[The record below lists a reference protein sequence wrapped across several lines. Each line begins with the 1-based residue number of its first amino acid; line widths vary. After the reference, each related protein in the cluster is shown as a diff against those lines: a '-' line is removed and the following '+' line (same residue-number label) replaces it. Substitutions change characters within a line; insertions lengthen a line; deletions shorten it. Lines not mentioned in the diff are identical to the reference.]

1 MNKYYQTLENIIN
14 KGKAQENKKG
24 NIVYLINESL
34 RMDVEDLAE
43 IFSEHKVA
51 KKLLAKELDIYMTG
65 ETSID
70 VYNEAGIKWWDYC
83 APTLVNSYPTY
94 FAKLPALIKKINK
107 EKRPSKNYVLFIGAT
122 GVETNQ
128 LPCLSLMQ
136 FQISE
141 GELYI
146 TVFQRSADSSLGL
159 PSDIYQTTLI
169 ADMID
174 IPLANITFF
183 IGNAHIYENNIENT
197 RELLNGGSPKFEL
210 NV

>member
-1 MNKYYQTLENIIN
+1 MNKYYQTLNNILT
-14 KGKAQENKKG
+14 KGKTQQNKKG
-24 NIVYLINESL
+24 NIQYLINESL
-34 RMDVEDLAE
+34 SMNVEDLEE
-43 IFSEHKVA
+43 IFSTHKVA
-51 KKLLAKELDIYMTG
+51 RKLLAKELDIYMTG
-65 ETSID
+65 ETSVD
-70 VYNEAGIKWWDYC
+70 VYNKAGIKWWDYC

-94 FAKLPALIKKINK
+94 FAELPNLIAKINR
-107 EKRPSKNYVLFIGAT
+107 EKRSSKNYVLFIGAT

-174 IPLANITFF
+174 IPLANITYF
-183 IGNAHIYENNIENT
+183 IGNAHIYENNIKPT
-197 RELLNGGSPKFEL
+197 KELLTGNPAKFNL

>member
-1 MNKYYQTLENIIN
+1 MNKYYQTLNNILT
-14 KGKAQENKKG
+14 KGKTQQNKKG
-24 NIVYLINESL
+24 NIQYLINESL
-34 RMDVEDLAE
+34 SMNVEDLEA

-51 KKLLAKELDIYMTG
+51 RKLLAKELDIYMTG
-65 ETSID
+65 ETSVD
-70 VYNEAGIKWWDYC
+70 VYNKAGIKWWDYC

-94 FAKLPALIKKINK
+94 FAKLPGLIAKINK
-107 EKRPSKNYVLFIGAT
+107 EKRSSKNYVLFIGAT

-174 IPLANITFF
+174 IPLANITYF
-183 IGNAHIYENNIENT
+183 IGNAHIYENNIEPT
-197 RELLNGGSPKFEL
+197 KELLNGNPAKFNL